1 MIGKPR
7 EIIDFLLDQ
16 NSEDIFE
23 IKKKKN
29 LRSLNANSYAWKLC
43 SEIAKILGI
52 TKEEVY
58 KKVIKESGEFEVVPI
73 KVEAVEMFVKSW
85 TNKGLGWLC
94 DIQKSKL
101 KGYVNI
107 VIYYGSSVYDTKQ
120 MSILI
125 DSLVQ
130 EAKMLGIVTLDELEI
145 ERLLNEYE
153 ERI

>member
-29 LRSLNANSYAWKLC
+29 LRSLNANGYAWKLC

-52 TKEEVY
+52 TKEDVY

-145 ERLLNEYE
+145 ERLLEEYE
-153 ERI
+153 KGI